1 MIAYHKL
8 LLSRWAD
15 ISSLKSSGFI
25 VPDLATY
32 SPLDMSISNIIL
44 IFTLT
49 NGTVESSA
57 IAMRKDYSKAFRH
70 KK

>member
-25 VPDLATY
+25 VPNLATY
-32 SPLDMSISNIIL
+32 SPVICQFINIVL

-57 IAMRKDYSKAFRH
+57 MALPKNYSKVFRH